1 MGRPRTTT
9 SFDSDTMLST
19 ALLFTIATSVTA
31 LVVPARAPAP
41 RMGLSVG
48 DDFPKAALKNIGAA
62 GKNSVVFFYGA
73 DSAPSCS
80 KEIEAF
86 DSSLSEFQSAG
97 VTVVGVRNEKG
108 ATLEG
113 KNVKLVIDEDDEIRK
128 ELGIK
133 KDFGLLGGRETY
145 VIDKSGKVVSVH
157 NNQFDPKS
165 HVTTS
170 LAAVAELKKNSP
182 PAFELPDIKTVAGVF
197 GINLYGLK

>member
-1 MGRPRTTT
+1 MRSRRTRCGSWHAVSPNDPPSHPPTLPT
-9 SFDSDTMLST
+9 SPPSPPAHPPTLPPSLSP
-19 ALLFTIATSVTA
+19 SQ
-31 LVVPARAPAP
+31 
-41 RMGLSVG
+41 
-48 DDFPKAALKNIGAA
+48 N
-62 GKNSVVFFYGA
+62 KNSVIFFYGA

-86 DSSLSEFQSAG
+86 DASLSEFRSAG

-113 KNVKLVIDEDDEIRK
+113 KNIKLVVDEDDELRK

-133 KDFGLLGGRETY
+133 EDLFGLLGGRETY
-145 VIDKSGKVVSVH
+145 VVDKSGKVVEVH

-165 HVTTS
+165 HVTKS
-170 LAAVAELKKNSP
+170 LAAVEELKKSAP
-182 PAFELPDIKTVAGVF
+182 APAFELPDIKQVAGVF